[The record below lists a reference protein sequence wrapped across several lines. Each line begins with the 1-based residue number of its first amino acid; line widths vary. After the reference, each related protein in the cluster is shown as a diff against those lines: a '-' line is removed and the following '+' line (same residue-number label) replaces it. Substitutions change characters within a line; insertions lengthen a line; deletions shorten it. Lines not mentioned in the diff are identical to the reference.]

1 MIKNIFKFFSK
12 KEPLKN
18 SEEIYNK
25 NDIFNIL
32 ISLNDKFEIDLVV
45 YMKDTPHYSLTE
57 LEHSVVCSEFLNSS
71 FSIEIK
77 DQILDIIKK
86 QIKND
91 KNSSLID
98 NICLADK
105 INQSV
110 SSINDNVFIRPSQ
123 VFTQYST

>member
-1 MIKNIFKFFSK
+1 MIKNIWNFFSK
-12 KEPLKN
+12 TEPLKN
-18 SEEIYNK
+18 SEDIYHK

-71 FSIEIK
+71 FSSEIK

-105 INQSV
+105 INKSV
-110 SSINDNVFIRPSQ
+110 SSVNDNVFIRPSQ